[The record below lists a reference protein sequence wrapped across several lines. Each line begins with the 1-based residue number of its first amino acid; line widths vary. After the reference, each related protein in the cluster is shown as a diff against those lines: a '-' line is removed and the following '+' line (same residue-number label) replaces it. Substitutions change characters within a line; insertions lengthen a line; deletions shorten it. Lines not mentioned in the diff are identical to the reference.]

1 MTSMA
6 KKGLLLGASP
16 RLQIPDT
23 VVGRLVF
30 DYLRSDGYLI
40 NSIYFDDFLYSTDYW
55 LVKVLADKGEPNL
68 PSFEPVVAS
77 VVYKATGQG
86 LQFLPFTLT

>member
-1 MTSMA
+1 MASMA
-6 KKGLLLGASP
+6 KKGLLPGASP
-16 RLQIPDT
+16 RPQLPDT

-55 LVKVLADKGEPNL
+55 LVKVPAKVNGDCRLLNL
-68 PSFEPVVAS
+68 R
-77 VVYKATGQG
+77 
-86 LQFLPFTLT
+86 

>member
-1 MTSMA
+1 MA

-30 DYLRSDGYLI
+30 DYLRSYGYLI
-40 NSIYFDDFLYSTDYW
+40 NSIYFDDFL
-55 LVKVLADKGEPNL
+55 
-68 PSFEPVVAS
+68 
-77 VVYKATGQG
+77 
-86 LQFLPFTLT
+86 

>member
-1 MTSMA
+1 MASMA
-6 KKGLLLGASP
+6 KKGLLPGASP
-16 RLQIPDT
+16 RPQIPGA

-30 DYLRSDGYLI
+30 DYLLSDGSLI
-40 NSIYFDDFLYSTDYW
+40 SSFYFEDFLYSTDYW
-55 LVKVLADKGEPNL
+55 LVKVLADKGEPNS
-68 PSFEPVVAS
+68 PSVEPVVAS